1 MRILLVE
8 DDAVLGDG
16 LSTGLRLGG
25 HTVDWLD
32 DGRAALD
39 ALDADAFCAVVLD
52 LALPGASGLDVLRD
66 WRVRRRRDVPVL
78 VLTACGSDA
87 GCIAALDGGA
97 DDYLVKPVDLD
108 VLEARLRALVRRA
121 AGRADGALRCGALS
135 VERAGRVVRL
145 EGRPVSLSAYEFRV
159 LEMLIERPGG
169 IVDRDRLRTGLY
181 GWGEE
186 PSSDSLRVLV
196 HKLRRKIGAHRVE
209 TVRGAGYRLA
219 P

>member
-39 ALDADAFCAVVLD
+39 ALDGDRFCAVVLD
-52 LALPGASGLDVLRD
+52 VVLPGASGLEVLRG
-66 WRVRRRRDVPVL
+66 WRTHRRRDVPVL
-78 VLTACGSDA
+78 VLTACPSDE

-108 VLEARLRALVRRA
+108 VLEARLRAIVRRA
-121 AGRADGALRCGALS
+121 AGRTDNALRCGALA
-135 VERAGRVVRL
+135 VERAGRTVHL
-145 EGRPVSLSAYEFRV
+145 AGRPVSLSAYEFRV

-169 IVDRDRLRTGLY
+169 IVDRERLQAGLY

-186 PSSDSLRVLV
+186 PASDSLRVLV
-196 HKLRRKIGAHRVE
+196 HKLRRKIGAHRIE